1 MKYSL
6 KELLTSDLY
15 RYHGRVSFPLFLKS
29 ILFIKGYTFS
39 FWMRVAKHFDEN
51 KLLRIVPKIMYLYY
65 KRAYASDINY
75 RADIGYGFCIHHVFA
90 TTFGKN
96 VAIGN
101 NFTMLHSVT
110 IGGKNGKHPKIGN
123 NVYLGPGCCVVGG
136 ITIGD
141 NVVVGANAVVT
152 KDIPDNAIVV
162 GNPSKIISYKGSSN
176 SVVNPYK
183 GDKEC
188 NI

>member
-1 MKYSL
+1 MKYTL

-15 RYHGRVSFPLFLKS
+15 RYHGKVTFLIFFKSLF
-29 ILFIKGYTFS
+29 FVKGYTFS
-39 FWMRVAKHFDEN
+39 FWMRVAKHFDDN
-51 KLLRIVPKIMYLYY
+51 KILRIFPKIMYLYY

-90 TTFGKN
+90 TTFGEK
-96 VAIGN
+96 VVIGN

-110 IGGKNGKHPKIGN
+110 IGGKNGQYPKIGDD
-123 NVYLGPGCCVVGG
+123 VYLGPGCCVLGDITVGN
-136 ITIGD
+136 

-162 GNPSKIISYKGSSN
+162 GNPGKVISYKGAGN
-176 SVVNPYK
+176 SIRNPYK
-183 GDKEC
+183 GKEE
-188 NI
+188 